1 MPANTTIGRVRI
13 GQRQSTTIASPNWAV
28 KSNLALGDLN
38 NVSTANVE
46 NGYASYVTFNDLK
59 LPTEFRPTN
68 SDNLEFFADE
78 KTPELQLG
86 SRG

>member
-1 MPANTTIGRVRI
+1 MTTVADF
-13 GQRQSTTIASPNWAV
+13 IAYLQTLPPETV
-28 KSNLALGDLN
+28 
-38 NVSTANVE
+38 VSVAENVE

-78 KTPELQLG
+78 RTPELQLG

>member
-1 MPANTTIGRVRI
+1 MTTVAEFIAYLETLPANTV
-13 GQRQSTTIASPNWAV
+13 
-28 KSNLALGDLN
+28 
-38 NVSTANVE
+38 VSVAENVE

-86 SRG
+86 SR

>member
-1 MPANTTIGRVRI
+1 MTTVAEF
-13 GQRQSTTIASPNWAV
+13 IAYLQTLPPETV
-28 KSNLALGDLN
+28 
-38 NVSTANVE
+38 VSVAENVE

-59 LPTEFRPTN
+59 LPTEFRSTN

-78 KTPELQLG
+78 RTPELQLG

>member
-1 MPANTTIGRVRI
+1 MTTVAEF
-13 GQRQSTTIASPNWAV
+13 IAYLQTLPPETV
-28 KSNLALGDLN
+28 
-38 NVSTANVE
+38 VSVAENVE

-59 LPTEFRPTN
+59 LPTEFRLTN

>member
-1 MPANTTIGRVRI
+1 MTTVAEF
-13 GQRQSTTIASPNWAV
+13 IAYLQTLSPETV
-28 KSNLALGDLN
+28 
-38 NVSTANVE
+38 VSVAENVE

>member
-1 MPANTTIGRVRI
+1 MTTVAEFITYLQTLPPETV
-13 GQRQSTTIASPNWAV
+13 
-28 KSNLALGDLN
+28 
-38 NVSTANVE
+38 VSVAENIE

-68 SDNLEFFADE
+68 SDNLEFFSDE